1 MNICRSKDGHVK
13 LWYKINDSDLSDD
26 NNAFIVFTKMLFM
39 AHFEDDFSSI
49 RFNGEQYKLK
59 AGEFSASLSE
69 LSNHVNIPPSTLR
82 KVVERLEN
90 DKRISKRTDRQTT
103 VYSICN
109 WSKYQ
114 GNKKHIFTND
124 IANDI
129 ANDRT
134 NDRTNDIA
142 NVTEGKKN
150 IKNIK
155 NINIASQSSNE
166 LLPLH
171 VEICQ
176 LFGKSPDRYK
186 LLPKRRITLK
196 ARLKDTGKDNIIKAC
211 TALANSEW
219 HMGDND
225 RNWIADPYWCLSSAE
240 KAEDWSSREKQT
252 KGYTGKLSEFE
263 IIGELK

>member
-1 MNICRSKDGHVK
+1 MNGGWIKLHRQFLDNKMWQRDHNSVHVFNTLLLLVDKRSGTWSGGRK
-13 LWYKINDSDLSDD
+13 
-26 NNAFIVFTKMLFM
+26 
-39 AHFEDDFSSI
+39 
-49 RFNGEQYKLK
+49 Q
-59 AGEFSASLSE
+59 LSE
-69 LSNHVNIPPSTLR
+69 WAGLKESTTYKSLKRLKKAEMVTLSSNN
-82 KVVERLEN
+82 KY
-90 DKRISKRTDRQTT
+90 TDIH
-103 VYSICN
+103 ICN
-109 WSKYQ
+109 WSRFQADGNRSGNNKGTTREQQ
-114 GNKKHIFTND
+114 GNTLTRIENKEI
-124 IANDI
+124 
-129 ANDRT
+129 R
-134 NDRTNDIA
+134 
-142 NVTEGKKN
+142 N
-150 IKNIK
+150 IDTKVS
-155 NINIASQSSNE
+155 SQSSNE

-171 VEICQ
+171 TEICQ